1 MVIVNKV
8 ILDIGEDLEEA
19 REKTALIYE
28 IVRKKG
34 HNFSVLP
41 ETISHQTTIARC
53 RNLAPVAVF
62 IDRNLIFKN
71 EFGNLPKIIKK
82 VCPKL
87 TRIFLL
93 DSNSALNKI
102 ICEELLVK

>member
-1 MVIVNKV
+1 MAILNKV
-8 ILDIGEDLEEA
+8 ILVIGEDLDET
-19 REKTALIYE
+19 REKMALIYE
-28 IVRKKG
+28 IIRQKG

-41 ETISHQTTIARC
+41 EIISHKTTIARC

-71 EFGNLPKIIKK
+71 NFGNLPKIIKK